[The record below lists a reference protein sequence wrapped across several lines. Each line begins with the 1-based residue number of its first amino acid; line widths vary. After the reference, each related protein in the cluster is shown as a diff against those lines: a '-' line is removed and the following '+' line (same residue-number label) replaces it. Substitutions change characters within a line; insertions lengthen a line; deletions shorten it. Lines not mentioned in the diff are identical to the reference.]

1 MHRRV
6 LLLAAVVLFAAGE
19 ARAAGPARPR
29 FEPTD
34 LELEKPGTTELDMQ
48 FGTLWGDGPAGL
60 RLTLVDFELDL
71 GLLPNVEL
79 DVDGA
84 FALNNIDATSPQA
97 SGEALW
103 TSVKLGFVDRRNAA
117 GSSAVSFGAQL
128 GPRIATLGG
137 YGAGYEA
144 IALLGLYE
152 DRTHVVLNG
161 GAILDAGASHGST
174 RPFSVVAGV
183 DLDLDLD
190 ATNRWSLLGE
200 LAVGYFPVVYPNE
213 FTMTAGFGFSPNKNL
228 SFSLIVLGGFVPG
241 ADRVGLLFGVA
252 PKTSLW

>member
-1 MHRRV
+1 M
-6 LLLAAVVLFAAGE
+6 LAAGVLFVAGE

-48 FGTLWGDGPAGL
+48 FGALWGDGPGGL
-60 RLTLVDFELDL
+60 RLTFMDFELDL

-84 FALNNIDATSPQA
+84 FSVNNAETATPQVF
-97 SGEALW
+97 GESLW
-103 TSVKLGFVDRRNAA
+103 TSVKLGFLDRRNAA

-128 GPRIATLGG
+128 GPRIATVGA
-137 YGAGYEA
+137 YGSGYEG

-152 DRTHVVLNG
+152 DRVHVVLNG
-161 GAILDAGASHGST
+161 GAIFDAGPSRGST
-174 RPFSVVAGV
+174 RPFSVVGGV

-200 LAVGYFPVVYPNE
+200 LALGYFPVVYPNE
-213 FTMTAGFGFSPNKNL
+213 VTMTAGFAFAPSKHL
-228 SFSLIVLGGFVPG
+228 TLSLIVLGGFVPG